1 MRRYEHGGDIY
12 ANDGISPDFPVNL
25 DFSVNTNPLG
35 MPQSVKRAIISH
47 IPEYA
52 HYPDPYCRMLRSD
65 LAARHGLE
73 DSMVLCG
80 NGSAELIFAVSAGLR
95 PRRIVTLAPTFSEY
109 ERSAALFGAEVC
121 EHRLSEA
128 DGFALT
134 ESILGKLTPEVD
146 IFFLCNP
153 NNPTGRLA
161 DPDLLCKIA
170 GICRNN
176 ETLLILDEC
185 FMDFTSGKSL
195 LPQLRKYPNLLIL
208 RAFTKIYAMAGLR
221 LGTLYCA
228 DAQLLSRI
236 AAFKP
241 AWSVSGAA
249 QIAGIAVLK
258 KIDWIE
264 NTRRIVESEKKF
276 MEENLRRLGLT
287 AYQSDANFLLLKSK
301 RPLYAPLREHGILVR
316 SCGNFTGL
324 DEQYIRIGLKKHDEN
339 RMLLRVLSE
348 VLNG

>member
-1 MRRYEHGGDIY
+1 MRHSITNLNRFGQIRAALAALIWLALWQILAMALGQEYLLASPVQVLERLLHLLTQGDTWL
-12 ANDGISPDFPVNL
+12 A
-25 DFSVNTNPLG
+25 
-35 MPQSVKRAIISH
+35 A
-47 IPEYA
+47 
-52 HYPDPYCRMLRSD
+52 LRS
-65 LAARHGLE
+65 G
-73 DSMVLCG
+73 G
-80 NGSAELIFAVSAGLR
+80 
-95 PRRIVTLAPTFSEY
+95 RIVLGFLA
-109 ERSAALFGAEVC
+109 AALFGAEVC

-161 DPDLLCKIA
+161 DPNLLYKIA

-236 AAFKP
+236 AAFRP
-241 AWSVSGAA
+241 AWSVSSVA
-249 QIAGIAVLK
+249 QIAGIAALK
-258 KIDWIE
+258 EIDWIE

-287 AYQSDANFLLLKSK
+287 AYQSDANFLLLKSE

-324 DEQYIRIGLKKHDEN
+324 DELYIRIGLKKHDEN